1 MTGVVHHLPPIS
13 LRVVAP
19 TWTLMP
25 MLQTKG
31 RCETQMLVVYHLPLG
46 SCRLAAPTET
56 LMPTKQ
62 AKRQIKMLVAFHQQ
76 QISFRCAM
84 PVNARQMLMEA

>member
-1 MTGVVHHLPPIS
+1 
-13 LRVVAP
+13 
-19 TWTLMP
+19 MP

-62 AKRQIKMLVAFHQQ
+62 AKRRRQIKMLVAFHQQ